1 MRCELNGAPGCG
13 KRGLSVAAPA
23 PHRVLET
30 PYGMTTVPRRAELMP
45 PLIYLVAPY
54 RHSEDSVQDAR
65 LEAVSRVAAAL
76 TDADRR
82 VFCPLTHAH
91 ALIESGLGF
100 REDEW
105 RYEYDIGLLTVPN
118 SWCSDYPAG
127 RKARGVGLEIEAA
140 QSRDILISYL
150 DTPER
155 FAGLTS
161 DRSDDL
167 RRRLSWSSYGSG
179 SNGVH
184 TYIDSCQS
192 CRTIQDLRASGLQD
206 EGRYHFL
213 LSLS

>member
-23 PHRVLET
+23 PYRVLET
-30 PYGMTTVPRRAELMP
+30 PYGMTTVPKRAELMP

-54 RHSEDSVQDAR
+54 RHTKDSVQDAR

-91 ALIESGLGF
+91 ALIESGFGF

-105 RYEYDIGLLTVPN
+105 WYEYDIGLLAH
-118 SWCSDYPAG
+118 CSELLVLRLPG
-127 RKARGVGLEIEAA
+127 WSESKGVRLELEAA

-192 CRTIQDLRASGLQD
+192 CRTI
-206 EGRYHFL
+206 
-213 LSLS
+213 